1 MKVSFFNL
9 VLFCVLA
16 GACPAQMQASFN
28 QSDFALTVTVI
39 TSEHSRDSN
48 STARSLT
55 VSGNTLVYEETHHGA
70 RASRY
75 PPLKKEYELTNDD
88 RDRLIR
94 LLKGNRR
101 LLKGNRLLTTK
112 TISKSSDQRGVTRD
126 FELSITTKLA
136 GKESRISIEAP
147 RSATEL
153 KNEPLYQGSVLLI
166 GELYQIINRT
176 DRDITFDELIP

>member
-9 VLFCVLA
+9 VLFCLLA
-16 GACPAQMQASFN
+16 GAGPAQMQASFN
-28 QSDFALTVTVI
+28 QRDFALTVTVI

-88 RDRLIR
+88 RDRLIG
-94 LLKGNRR
+94 LLKS
-101 LLKGNRLLTTK
+101 NRLLTTK
-112 TISKSSDQRGVTRD
+112 TISKSSNQRGVTRD

-153 KNEPLYQGSVLLI
+153 KNEPLYRGSVLLI

>member
-28 QSDFALTVTVI
+28 QRDFALIVTVI

-48 STARSLT
+48 STTTSLT

-70 RASRY
+70 RASRH
-75 PPLKKEYELTNDD
+75 PPLKKEYKLTNDD
-88 RDRLIR
+88 RDRLI
-94 LLKGNRR
+94 G

-136 GKESRISIEAP
+136 GKESRISIAAP